1 MIIEKIRR
9 FIEQEQLLDWKKK
22 VLVALS
28 GGADSV
34 ALLRILLHLGYNIE
48 AAHCNFHLRG
58 KESDR
63 DEYFVRNLCR
73 KLSVDL
79 EIVDF
84 DTRAYAIQNK
94 LSIEMAARE
103 LRYEWF
109 GHIVSKIGT
118 QAVAVAHH
126 RDDSVETMLLNLLR
140 GTGIAGL
147 HGISPRNG
155 WVVRPLLC
163 VGRDEILDYLKTIG
177 QEYVTDS
184 SNADE
189 QFLRNKIRHSL
200 LPLMEE
206 MNPNIRKGL
215 MQTAINLSEVEKIYR
230 TAVEQSRVRI
240 FIPEVLGNTGL
251 CEGCIRIEALLK
263 EPSPRAL
270 LHEVLSPYGFT
281 VSQEEDLYRSLCG
294 ESGKKFTSGEWTLL
308 KDREK
313 LLLYKRSDKEEIP
326 CFDIEERQNTSNIM
340 WPRDP
345 SVACID
351 ADKVEHPLLLRRLR
365 KGDWFIPLGMKGR
378 KLISD
383 FLTDRKKSVR
393 DKESQ
398 FVLVDGDKIV
408 WVVGERLD
416 QRYRITEFTKRI
428 WIVRIKI

>member
-1 MIIEKIRR
+1 MIIEVIRR

-34 ALLRILLHLGYNIE
+34 ALLRILLHLGYDIE

-58 KESDR
+58 EESDR
-63 DEYFVRNLCR
+63 DEAFVKSLCQ
-73 KLSVDL
+73 KLSVPL
-79 EIVDF
+79 QKNDF
-84 DTRAYAIQNK
+84 DTQTYALRNK

-109 GHIVSKIGT
+109 GHIVSQVGA

-126 RDDSVETMLLNLLR
+126 RDDSVETMLLNLIR

-155 WVVRPLLC
+155 LIVRPLLC
-163 VGRDEILDYLKTIG
+163 VGRHEVLDYLEGID

-184 SNADE
+184 SNRDE

-215 MQTAINLSEVEKIYR
+215 MQTAINLSEVETVYR
-230 TAVEQSRVRI
+230 TAVEQSRTRV
-240 FIPEVLGNTGL
+240 FIPEILGNTGL
-251 CEGCIRIEALLK
+251 CEGCVRIEALLK
-263 EPSPRAL
+263 EPSPKAL
-270 LHEVLSPYGFT
+270 LHEILSPYGFT

-294 ESGKKFTSGEWTLL
+294 ESGKKFTSGGWTLL

-313 LLLYKRSDKEEIP
+313 LLLYKKSEKEEIP
-326 CFDIEERQNTSNIM
+326 CFDIEERQCTSDIV

-351 ADKVEHPLLLRRLR
+351 ADKVEQPLLLRRLQ
-365 KGDWFIPLGMKGR
+365 KGDWFIPLGMRGR

-398 FVLVDGDKIV
+398 LVLVDGDKIV

-416 QRYRITEFTKRI
+416 QRYRITELTKRI
-428 WIVRIKI
+428 WIIRIKA